1 MRVSPGLMTFIVGLV
16 ILAIAGVAY
25 QQYLVSSGAYQRSTG
40 DAAGPV
46 ADVKYVCPMRC
57 VEADEP
63 GMCPVCGMDMTPIET
78 TAAPPPAAESL
89 YTCPM
94 HPQIEQDHPG
104 TCPICGMELV
114 PETTEM
120 SAVDPAT
127 RKLVSAVRL
136 SPLQAVLAD
145 VQPVHPTVERMK
157 VTIPAIGEVQVPENQ
172 ENKLVSWQAGRVDSL
187 VLRETGARV
196 EEGQHLLDIYSEEL
210 VQAQDEYLLALGA
223 RDEIGGS
230 SYPSVAASAAR
241 LLDASR
247 TKLLRLGMTAA
258 QVTELETS
266 RSVLEHVPVYASHGG
281 IVMDKLVT
289 EGMYVREG
297 DVLFTV
303 ADLDPVWVQVEIFER
318 DVAGLHVGKAV
329 TMYCPIHP
337 GMVFSG
343 RIELILPSLDPG
355 TRTHRARVV
364 VGNPE
369 LILRPGL
376 IMDTELTVDHGEMLL
391 LPRNAVLHTGDGDLI
406 YALVGEEL
414 WEPRRVTVG
423 QDFGDMVQ
431 IVDGVTQSD
440 AVAGTAVFLLDS
452 EAQLKGVPR
461 PLNLPDSDAVS
472 QPTEGGS
479 SGHEH

>member
-1 MRVSPGLMTFIVGLV
+1 MRVSAGLMTFLVGLV

-25 QQYLVSSGAYQRSTG
+25 QQYLVSSGAYETTMNG
-40 DAAGPV
+40 GAA
-46 ADVKYVCPMRC
+46 AMASVKYVCPMRC

-63 GMCPVCGMDMTPIET
+63 GMCPVCGMDMTPIEIA
-78 TAAPPPAAESL
+78 AAPPPAAETL

-94 HPQIEQDHPG
+94 HPHVGQDRPG

-114 PETTEM
+114 PGETET
-120 SAVDPAT
+120 SAVDLAT
-127 RKLVSAVRL
+127 QELVSTVKL
-136 SPLQAVLAD
+136 SPLQALLAD

-157 VTIPAIGEVQVPENQ
+157 VTIAAIGEVQVPADRES
-172 ENKLVSWQAGRVDSL
+172 KLVSWQAGRVDSL
-187 VLRETGARV
+187 LLRETGARV

-210 VQAQDEYLLALGA
+210 VQAQEEYLLALSA

-230 SYPSVAASAAR
+230 SYASVAASAAR

-258 QVTELETS
+258 QVTELEST
-266 RSVLEHVPVYASHGG
+266 RSALEHVPVYASHGG
-281 IVMDKLVT
+281 IVMDKAVT
-289 EGMYVREG
+289 EGMYVSEG

-303 ADLDPVWVQVEIFER
+303 ADLDTVWVEAEIFER
-318 DVAGLHVGKAV
+318 DVAGLQVGKQV
-329 TMYCPIHP
+329 TLYCPIHP
-337 GMVFSG
+337 GMVFTG

-364 VGNPE
+364 VDNPE
-369 LILRPGL
+369 FILRPGM

-391 LPRNAVLHTGDGDLI
+391 LPRNAVLHTGDGDLV
-406 YALVGEEL
+406 YALVGEGL

-423 QDFGDMVQ
+423 QDFGDKVQ
-431 IVDGVTQSD
+431 ITGGVTRD
-440 AVAGTAVFLLDS
+440 EAVAGTAVFLLDS

-461 PLNLPDSDAVS
+461 PLELPDGDAAA
-472 QPTEGGS
+472 QTMEGG
-479 SGHEH
+479 GDEHWH